1 MVSLDEGTAKT
12 AWAVFHSPFEPFT
25 TSPRSGCHSVFNGG
39 GGPLCSCRQ
48 GVPYVLNTLLALLA
62 VAVVMVAHAAYKL
75 VRLPFRLVGG
85 LFRHKALPAPLAAR

>member
-1 MVSLDEGTAKT
+1 
-12 AWAVFHSPFEPFT
+12 
-25 TSPRSGCHSVFNGG
+25 
-39 GGPLCSCRQ
+39 
-48 GVPYVLNTLLALLA
+48 VLNTLLALLA